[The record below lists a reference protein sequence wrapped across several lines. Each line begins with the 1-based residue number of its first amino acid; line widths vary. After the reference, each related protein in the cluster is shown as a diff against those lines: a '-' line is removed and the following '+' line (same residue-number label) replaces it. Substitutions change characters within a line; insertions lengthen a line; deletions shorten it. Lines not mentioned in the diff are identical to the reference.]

1 MTACFSR
8 NLKGKSTNISNWTEL
23 QLSNFPFCVNR
34 VSWATLKKTPVSFKV
49 DALGGATFTLGFDE
63 KAFKYTLSV
72 DETPFDDLPEFKE
85 KVQAPEVGHS
95 VPDRYIGSTIHRKDF
110 PVFLKGRKNP
120 VSIE

>member
-1 MTACFSR
+1 M
-8 NLKGKSTNISNWTEL
+8 
-23 QLSNFPFCVNR
+23 
-34 VSWATLKKTPVSFKV
+34 SWETLKKTPVSFTV
-49 DALGGATFTLGFDE
+49 DALGGATFTLGCKGDN
-63 KAFKYTLSV
+63 YTLSV

-85 KVQAPEVGHS
+85 KIEAPEVGHS